1 MSKKFLLP
9 EQGQFYKANLH
20 CHSTLSDGRLTL
32 EQLKQAYRGQG
43 YAIVAYT
50 DHNRYA
56 WHPELCDE
64 GFLAL
69 AAYEIDINA
78 PMEPGDYNHCRTY
91 HLNFYDTDPQA
102 QPAEKQAN
110 ILAEQRYDCEYI
122 NAFIERVT
130 RRGFLCCYTRP

>member
-78 PMEPGDYNHCRTY
+78 PMERAIITTAAPT
-91 HLNFYDTDPQA
+91 TS
-102 QPAEKQAN
+102 
-110 ILAEQRYDCEYI
+110 ILI
-122 NAFIERVT
+122 PT
-130 RRGFLCCYTRP
+130 RRPNPRKNGEHPRRTAPTRIYQRLH

>member
-78 PMEPGDYNHCRTY
+78 PMEIITPAAPTTSLFMIPTRRPNPRKNRRTSS
-91 HLNFYDTDPQA
+91 LNSATT
-102 QPAEKQAN
+102 AN
-110 ILAEQRYDCEYI
+110 ISTPSLSA
-122 NAFIERVT
+122 
-130 RRGFLCCYTRP
+130 